1 VSELDALQQTLA
13 AEHAA
18 IYVLGVLGGRAAAL
32 TDRPLR
38 TSLASAYAVHV
49 ARRDH
54 LRTVITHAGA
64 SPVAARPAYLVPGAL
79 TTAAQVEAEALRV
92 ERACVAVY
100 GALVA
105 ATGTGANRTWAV
117 DAMVATAVS
126 ELGFGGRPEALPG
139 LGSAGRPHP

>member
-18 IYVLGVLGGRAAAL
+18 IYVFGVLGGRAAAL
-32 TDRPLR
+32 TDPPLR
-38 TSLASAYAVHV
+38 TSIALAYDVHV

-54 LRTVITHAGA
+54 LRTVISDSGA
-64 SPVAARPAYLVPGAL
+64 SPVAAHPAYLVPGAV
-79 TTAAQVEAEALRV
+79 TTASQVEAEALRV

-105 ATGTGANRTWAV
+105 ATASGANRAWAV
-117 DAMVATAVS
+117 DVMVATSVS

-139 LGSAGRPHP
+139 LGDAGRPHP